1 MIQGGPFLKN
11 KTFLYITEFF
21 SGMSVMA
28 VELGASRILAPY
40 FSSSQ
45 ILWTVIIAI
54 IMISMA
60 IGNILG
66 GKRADKNKNPNVLY
80 MHLIIAGVA
89 ISSIPFLVKYIVMLS
104 SFFVMLFGGKNFLIW
119 ASILTC
125 SILFVFPLIL
135 LGGTTPSLAKYA
147 TTTLNDN
154 GEIIGK
160 LGALQTFGSILG
172 TFIPTFLTIP
182 SIGTKLTFIV
192 FGGIL
197 ILLGLSFFLITE
209 KKIKPKLYIL
219 LGVFVLFSILGK
231 NSSFAFDSKG
241 IIYEDESVY
250 NYLKVNEDE
259 NSIILST
266 HVFAGVQSIKMKDN
280 SITGFYYDY
289 ALAASLMVNFNE
301 NKNPKSLILGM
312 GSGTFANML
321 NESFPN
327 GKITGV
333 EIDEK
338 IIKLAK
344 KYFDLPNTVEIIQ
357 DDARFALKSLDKYD
371 LILVDAYK
379 DITVPFQMTTTE
391 FFKEVEKHLQD
402 DGVLVVNLNMFSN
415 EDGNLNDYIIG
426 SLANVYPHIYSIKT
440 STNEVV
446 FATKNSNIINNFR
459 KNRILLNDFKGKYK
473 NSFDYI
479 ETYLKEKDGK
489 TLMKKGYVLTD
500 DKSPVELL
508 GMKLLDNLIQKEL
521 EFFKDFNL
529 KELLTNLN

>member
-1 MIQGGPFLKN
+1 M
-11 KTFLYITEFF
+11 
-21 SGMSVMA
+21 
-28 VELGASRILAPY
+28 
-40 FSSSQ
+40 
-45 ILWTVIIAI
+45 
-54 IMISMA
+54 
-60 IGNILG
+60 
-66 GKRADKNKNPNVLY
+66 
-80 MHLIIAGVA
+80 
-89 ISSIPFLVKYIVMLS
+89 
-104 SFFVMLFGGKNFLIW
+104 
-119 ASILTC
+119 
-125 SILFVFPLIL
+125 
-135 LGGTTPSLAKYA
+135 
-147 TTTLNDN
+147 
-154 GEIIGK
+154 
-160 LGALQTFGSILG
+160 
-172 TFIPTFLTIP
+172 
-182 SIGTKLTFIV
+182 
-192 FGGIL
+192 
-197 ILLGLSFFLITE
+197 
-209 KKIKPKLYIL
+209 

-250 NYLKVNEDE
+250 NYLKVNENE

-280 SITGFYYDY
+280 STTGFYYDY
-289 ALAASLMVNFNE
+289 ALAASLMANFNE

-402 DGVLVVNLNMFSN
+402 DGVLVINLNMFSN

-489 TLMKKGYVLTD
+489 TLMEKGYVLTD